1 MTGSGL
7 PHEPPSLLNP
17 RVPLDLHG
25 IANHPTQHAFLAAG
39 IGALDATPSLG
50 GDNIPRAIRATSSRG
65 KQRRRPQTPP
75 ERRFKRPLKN
85 SIQKETK
92 ERRPVEEERRR
103 RRRRPREKRGATA
116 AAAAALMMRRIG
128 RRFVGALLTG
138 VAATFLI
145 QKQKRRR
152 QGQTLNRARP

>member
-103 RRRRPREKRGATA
+103 RRRPREKRGATA
-116 AAAAALMMRRIG
+116 AAAALMMRRVG

-138 VAATFLI
+138 IAAAFLL

-152 QGQTLNRARP
+152 QDQTLNRARP

>member
-50 GDNIPRAIRATSSRG
+50 GDNIPRAIRGYSRG

-103 RRRRPREKRGATA
+103 PREKRGAT

-128 RRFVGALLTG
+128 RRFAGALLTG
-138 VAATFLI
+138 VAARFSS
-145 QKQKRRR
+145 KRRKEEDR
-152 QGQTLNRARP
+152 INKP

>member
-103 RRRRPREKRGATA
+103 RPREKRGATA
-116 AAAAALMMRRIG
+116 AAAALMMRRVG

-138 VAATFLI
+138 VAAAFLL
-145 QKQKRRR
+145 QKKKRRR
-152 QGQTLNRARP
+152 QDQTLNHVRP

>member
-50 GDNIPRAIRATSSRG
+50 GDNIPRAIRGYSRG

-75 ERRFKRPLKN
+75 ERRFKRPLKT

-103 RRRRPREKRGATA
+103 RRRPREKRGAT

-138 VAATFLI
+138 VAAAFLL
-145 QKQKRRR
+145 QKKKRRR
-152 QGQTLNRARP
+152 QDQTLNRVRP

>member
-103 RRRRPREKRGATA
+103 PREKRGATA
-116 AAAAALMMRRIG
+116 PAALMMRRIG
-128 RRFVGALLTG
+128 RRFAGALLTG
-138 VAATFLI
+138 VAAAFLL
-145 QKQKRRR
+145 QKKKRRR
-152 QGQTLNRARP
+152 LTV

>member
-50 GDNIPRAIRATSSRG
+50 GDNIPRAIRGYSRG

-103 RRRRPREKRGATA
+103 RPREKRGAT

-128 RRFVGALLTG
+128 RRFAGALLTG
-138 VAATFLI
+138 VAAAFLL
-145 QKQKRRR
+145 QKKKR
-152 QGQTLNRARP
+152 QDQTLNRVRP

>member
-103 RRRRPREKRGATA
+103 RRRPREKRGATA
-116 AAAAALMMRRIG
+116 AAAAALMMRRVG

-138 VAATFLI
+138 VATAFLL

-152 QGQTLNRARP
+152 QDQTLNRVRP

>member
-103 RRRRPREKRGATA
+103 RRRPREKRGATA
-116 AAAAALMMRRIG
+116 VAAAALMMRRVG

-138 VAATFLI
+138 VAAAFLL
-145 QKQKRRR
+145 QKKKRRR
-152 QGQTLNRARP
+152 QDQTLNRVRP

>member
-103 RRRRPREKRGATA
+103 RRPREKRGATA
-116 AAAAALMMRRIG
+116 AAAALMMRRVG

-138 VAATFLI
+138 IAAAFLL

-152 QGQTLNRARP
+152 QDQTLNRARP

>member
-103 RRRRPREKRGATA
+103 RRRPREKRGATA
-116 AAAAALMMRRIG
+116 AAAAALMMRRVG

-138 VAATFLI
+138 IAAAFLL

-152 QGQTLNRARP
+152 QEQTLNRARP

>member
-103 RRRRPREKRGATA
+103 PREKRGATA
-116 AAAAALMMRRIG
+116 PAALMMRRIG
-128 RRFVGALLTG
+128 RRRRLDWGRFAGALLTG
-138 VAATFLI
+138 VAAAFLL
-145 QKQKRRR
+145 QKKKRRR
-152 QGQTLNRARP
+152 LTV

>member
-103 RRRRPREKRGATA
+103 RRRPREKRGATA

-128 RRFVGALLTG
+128 RRFAGALLTG
-138 VAATFLI
+138 VAAAFLL
-145 QKQKRRR
+145 QKKKRRR
-152 QGQTLNRARP
+152 QDQTLNRVRP

>member
-92 ERRPVEEERRR
+92 ERRPVEEERG
-103 RRRRPREKRGATA
+103 RRRPLSEKRGATA
-116 AAAAALMMRRIG
+116 ASAVALMMRRVG

-138 VAATFLI
+138 VAAAFLL
-145 QKQKRRR
+145 QKKKRRR
-152 QGQTLNRARP
+152 QDH

>member
-39 IGALDATPSLG
+39 KGALDATPSLG
-50 GDNIPRAIRATSSRG
+50 GDNIPRAIRGYSRG

-103 RRRRPREKRGATA
+103 RRPREKRGAT

-138 VAATFLI
+138 VAAAFLL
-145 QKQKRRR
+145 QKKKRR
-152 QGQTLNRARP
+152 QDQTLNRVRP

>member
-1 MTGSGL
+1 MPGSGL

-103 RRRRPREKRGATA
+103 RRRPREKRGATA
-116 AAAAALMMRRIG
+116 AAAAALMMRRVG

-138 VAATFLI
+138 VAAAFLL
-145 QKQKRRR
+145 QKKKRRR
-152 QGQTLNRARP
+152 QDQTLIRVRP

>member
-1 MTGSGL
+1 MTGCGL

-103 RRRRPREKRGATA
+103 RRRPREKRGATA
-116 AAAAALMMRRIG
+116 AAAALMMMRRVG

-138 VAATFLI
+138 IAAAFLL

-152 QGQTLNRARP
+152 QDQTLNRARP

>member
-103 RRRRPREKRGATA
+103 RRRPREKRGATA
-116 AAAAALMMRRIG
+116 AAAAALMMRRVG

-138 VAATFLI
+138 IAAAFLL

-152 QGQTLNRARP
+152 QDQTLNRARP

>member
-103 RRRRPREKRGATA
+103 RRRPREKRGATA

-152 QGQTLNRARP
+152 QDQTLNRARP

>member
-103 RRRRPREKRGATA
+103 RRPREKRGATA
-116 AAAAALMMRRIG
+116 AAAALMMRRVG

-138 VAATFLI
+138 VAAAFLL
-145 QKQKRRR
+145 QKKKRR
-152 QGQTLNRARP
+152 QDQTLNRVRP

>member
-50 GDNIPRAIRATSSRG
+50 GDNIPRAIRGYSRG

-103 RRRRPREKRGATA
+103 RPREKRGAT

-128 RRFVGALLTG
+128 RRRRLDWGRFAGALLTG
-138 VAATFLI
+138 VAAAFLL
-145 QKQKRRR
+145 QKKKRRR
-152 QGQTLNRARP
+152 QDQ

>member
-103 RRRRPREKRGATA
+103 PREKRGAT

-128 RRFVGALLTG
+128 RRFAGALLTG
-138 VAATFLI
+138 VAAAFLL
-145 QKQKRRR
+145 QKKKRRR
-152 QGQTLNRARP
+152 LTV

>member
-103 RRRRPREKRGATA
+103 RRPREKRGATA
-116 AAAAALMMRRIG
+116 AAALMMRRVG

-138 VAATFLI
+138 VAAAFLL
-145 QKQKRRR
+145 QKKKRRR
-152 QGQTLNRARP
+152 HDQTLNRVRP

>member
-25 IANHPTQHAFLAAG
+25 ITNHPTQHAFLAAG

-50 GDNIPRAIRATSSRG
+50 GDNIPRAIRATSSQG

-103 RRRRPREKRGATA
+103 RPREKRGAT

-128 RRFVGALLTG
+128 RRFAGALLTG
-138 VAATFLI
+138 VAAAFLL
-145 QKQKRRR
+145 QKKKRRR
-152 QGQTLNRARP
+152 LTV

>member
-39 IGALDATPSLG
+39 IGALDATHSLG

-103 RRRRPREKRGATA
+103 RRPREKRGAT

-138 VAATFLI
+138 VAAAFLL
-145 QKQKRRR
+145 QKKKRR
-152 QGQTLNRARP
+152 QDQTLNRVRP

>member
-103 RRRRPREKRGATA
+103 RPREKRGATA
-116 AAAAALMMRRIG
+116 AAALMMRRVG

-138 VAATFLI
+138 VAAAFLL
-145 QKQKRRR
+145 QKKKRRR
-152 QGQTLNRARP
+152 QDQTLNRVRP

>member
-103 RRRRPREKRGATA
+103 RPREKRGAT

-128 RRFVGALLTG
+128 RRFAGALLTG
-138 VAATFLI
+138 VAAAFLL
-145 QKQKRRR
+145 QKKKRRR
-152 QGQTLNRARP
+152 QDQTLNRVRP